1 QELNSFNMVK
11 DRMYHLR
18 RYRNCFVGKETVD
31 WLVKRK
37 HCENRRV
44 AVDGMRI
51 LQAANMLHHVCDDHV
66 FKDEMLFF
74 RFKREDDSYMDD
86 KDLKLFFIGWDLF
99 YSASSKTNGIF
110 RNYDQNGE
118 RYRNAFFGSQ
128 LVDHLIIQGEAKS
141 RIDAA
146 LLGRRLLEHDI
157 IRHVTDDH
165 HFRDDDH
172 LLYQFSYD
180 FQQKRKLSDVFKFV
194 KQKSASLNDSCMESN
209 EEVQI
214 KKYDIGTKDNAFA
227 TKRNSVGHESSSID
241 TADGDTGSYSSHRTA
256 SASSTEYE
264 IRPEISE
271 EICAPASVLLRYA
284 TVEELESPDTPYVKQ
299 SIKISSDPVG
309 FGFVIRGNSPTY
321 VQTIDPLGP
330 AAVAGL
336 KVRQYIYSVNGI
348 NVLYMNHKEV
358 AKMMMK
364 SRSYV
369 NLVVMTHKRGTSL

>member
-1 QELNSFNMVK
+1 
-11 DRMYHLR
+11 
-18 RYRNCFVGKETVD
+18 
-31 WLVKRK
+31 
-37 HCENRRV
+37 
-44 AVDGMRI
+44 
-51 LQAANMLHHVCDDHV
+51 
-66 FKDEMLFF
+66 MLFF